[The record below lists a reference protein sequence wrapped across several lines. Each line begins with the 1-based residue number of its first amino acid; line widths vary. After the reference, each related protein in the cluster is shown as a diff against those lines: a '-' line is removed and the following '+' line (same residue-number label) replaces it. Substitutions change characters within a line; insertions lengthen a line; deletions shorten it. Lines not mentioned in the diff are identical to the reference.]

1 MSISE
6 QIKELREVA
15 EMYEGLD
22 GGKILSEAADT
33 IEALSAKLADMQR
46 SAEDCGGGWIPCKD
60 RLPETRNNILV
71 CQSDG
76 YVSVGYY
83 SWDRAFLDLNSIPFD
98 DVIAW
103 RELPEPYHE
112 PQQIHHPRQ
121 RTPQAIPRSE
131 RGKSI

>member
-1 MSISE
+1 MSIDE
-6 QIKELREVA
+6 QVKELRIVA
-15 EMYEGLD
+15 VYKEHSLKMLLEQ
-22 GGKILSEAADT
+22 AADT
-33 IEALSAKLADMQR
+33 IEALSAKQEDMER
-46 SAEDCGGGWIPCKD
+46 SAEECGGGWVPCKD

-112 PQQIHHPRQ
+112 P
-121 RTPQAIPRSE
+121 
-131 RGKSI
+131 